1 MMQHAA
7 RENWSTER
15 TPLWRRV
22 TALFTLG
29 SLVVAI
35 GVGLAAIIGATAL
48 LMLFVLERAIA
59 G

>member
-1 MMQHAA
+1 MIQHADL
-7 RENWSTER
+7 RNRTEVR

-22 TALFTLG
+22 TALFSLG
-29 SLVVAI
+29 SIVVMTGI
-35 GVGLAAIIGATAL
+35 GLAVVIGATAL